1 MADLG
6 PKFYKRLLEISRELS
21 IPPEFLLTVM
31 NMESGLNPHIGGKAL
46 GLVQILPKYL
56 KNVGWQGSADEF
68 VNQPAYKQLEY
79 VKNLIKSNMKFNG
92 GPFKSVTQ
100 YYVSNFLPLALKLPG
115 VQAEDPNT
123 PIVRKNPEIVDLP
136 WRNTTRHI
144 VQERLFYNSNSGLDE
159 DKDGV
164 ITYGDLQRMM
174 AKKSA
179 KNNST
184 YRKALEDLRKYTGYS
199 GSEEFESPLE
209 TVEEPKSFPK
219 KSPRQLDVPF
229 TTSLE
234 NLLSDLLKKVRA
246 EDRYNKRLYKKAL
259 KENKFVIEIYAQ
271 DEVDAIEFAN
281 ILCTSLDETL
291 LAKAFTHTDGFLVE
305 IEGKIHGPEAECQK
319 AVEGIAKT
327 TANAFF
333 TATKKLGGIK
343 VGTKVNFNKT
353 SSLKYINI
361 ITAETNHRKFLLKI
375 T

>member
-6 PKFYKRLLEISRELS
+6 PQFYKKLFEISRELS

-68 VNQPAYKQLEY
+68 VNQPAEEQLTY
-79 VKNLIKSNMKFNG
+79 VRNLIRSNMKFNG

-115 VQAEDPNT
+115 VQTEDPGT
-123 PIVRKNPEIVDLP
+123 PIVRENPETVDLP
-136 WRNTTRHI
+136 WSNTDRHLA
-144 VQERLFYNSNSGLDE
+144 QEKLFYKSNSGLDE

-164 ITYGDLQRMM
+164 ITYGDLQKMM
-174 AKKSA
+174 ARKSSQ
-179 KNNST
+179 NNAT
-184 YRKALEDLRKYTGYS
+184 YRRALEDLRKYTGYS
-199 GSEEFESPLE
+199 GDVEYEASPDIIME
-209 TVEEPKSFPK
+209 QKSPQ
-219 KSPRQLDVPF
+219 KSPRQFDMLS
-229 TTSLE
+229 TKNLE
-234 NLLSDLLKKVRA
+234 NLLSELLKKVRG
-246 EDRYNKRLYKKAL
+246 EDKYNKRLYKKAL
-259 KENKFVIEIYAQ
+259 PENKFVIEVYAG
-271 DEVDAIEFAN
+271 DEVDAIEFASV
-281 ILCTSLDETL
+281 LCTALDETL
-291 LAKAFTHTDGFLVE
+291 LAKAFTHTDGLLVE
-305 IEGKIHGPEAECQK
+305 IEGKIHGPERECQK

-327 TANAFF
+327 TANAFC

-343 VGTKVNFNKT
+343 IGTKITFNKT

-361 ITAETNHRKFLLKI
+361 IVAETNHRKFLLKI